1 MGYTVDEKVRYN
13 RKRKTAFSSAYCLG
27 VSVYRDYPAAD
38 AKTKAVIRQMIDT
51 NKQIARTGD
60 ASAKGFMCG
69 IRDAA
74 NERKRR

>member
-1 MGYTVDEKVRYN
+1 MKRTVEEKLRYN
-13 RKRKTAFSSAYCLG
+13 RKRKTAFSSAYCFG